1 MDIRRLSDTRT
12 PSLVEHIVDRLRE
25 RIVSGELAGGTA
37 LRQDHIAKEF
47 GASHVPVREAFQ
59 RLQAIGLVTILH
71 RRGVRV
77 TALDRAAIK
86 EAVDMRAVLEPL
98 ALRHAMPHLRAE
110 HFEALESAHAAC
122 DAANSL
128 ASWDAANRAFHHA
141 LVRHCAMPRLLATL
155 DVLQLTS
162 SRFVLAVGRARGWQ
176 SRSNYDHQLI
186 IDALKG
192 HDLERA
198 AQLLSR
204 HIGTM
209 ERVGF
214 PVS

>member
-1 MDIRRLSDTRT
+1 MALTDT
-12 PSLVEHIVDRLRE
+12 PSQSLVERIVDRLRK
-25 RIVSGELAGGTA
+25 RIVNGELPGGSA
-37 LRQDHIAKEF
+37 LRQDHVAKEF

-59 RLQAIGLVTILH
+59 RLQAIGLVTILQ

-86 EAVDMRAVLEPL
+86 ETAEMRSVLEPL
-98 ALRHAMPHLRAE
+98 ALRHAAPHLHAE
-110 HFEALESAHAAC
+110 HFDAIESAHAAC
-122 DAANSL
+122 DAADSL
-128 ASWDAANRAFHHA
+128 ASWDAANHAFHHA

-176 SRSNYDHQLI
+176 SRSNHDHQLI

-192 HDLERA
+192 HDVERA